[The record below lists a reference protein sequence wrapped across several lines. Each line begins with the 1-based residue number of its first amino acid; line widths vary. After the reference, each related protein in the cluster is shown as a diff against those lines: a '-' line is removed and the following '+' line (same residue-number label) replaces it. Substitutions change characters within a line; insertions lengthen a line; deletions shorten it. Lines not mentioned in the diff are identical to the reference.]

1 MRTWRWILSGVMSVA
16 FTVGCANAA
25 DSKPETK
32 KPTAMATIAGAG
44 DNKGK
49 ISGKLAFK
57 EVDGGVHVTGEVT
70 GLTPGKHGFHIHE
83 FGDLSSPD
91 GTSLGGHFN
100 PHGKAHGGPDAKER
114 HAGDFGNIE
123 ADASGNAKA
132 SFLVKDLKLDGSDT
146 ILGRGV
152 VLHAKADDLKTQP
165 SGDAG
170 GRVGV
175 GAIGVAKP

>member
-1 MRTWRWILSGVMSVA
+1 MNSWNKSLLFVALGAGLSLSTA
-16 FTVGCANAA
+16 SAA
-25 DSKPETK
+25 DVAKAIAVIVPTKDSKV
-32 KPTAMATIAGAG
+32 AG
-44 DNKGK
+44 KVTFVK
-49 ISGKLAFK
+49 QS
-57 EVDGGVHVTGEVT
+57 DGVRVEAEIT

>member
-83 FGDLSSPD
+83 KGDLSDPALKSA
-91 GTSLGGHFN
+91 GGHFN
-100 PHGKAHGGPDAKER
+100 PTKHKHGGPDSVER
-114 HAGDFGNIE
+114 HEGDFGNIT
-123 ADASGNAKA
+123 ADDKGVAHIDATFKGVSLTGADNGIGGRSVIVHAKEDDMKTDPAGNA
-132 SFLVKDLKLDGSDT
+132 
-146 ILGRGV
+146 
-152 VLHAKADDLKTQP
+152 
-165 SGDAG
+165 GDRIAG
-170 GRVGV
+170 GV
-175 GAIGVAKP
+175 IEVAK